1 MCLEILLVGWLAKPS
16 SSLTLP
22 RTYTSLLLLFSH
34 TITGETHLCRL
45 GLKWFYFMPFSVESV
60 NKIVVEIVQVF
71 GFMKIQW
78 LFCIKFMVS
87 VLKSTKVCCW
97 HHEHSVLVLY
107 KVKSHFFFLN
117 QRMLL
122 GSSSR
127 LVGLGNQL
135 GTLAKSSSHQDTQV
149 EVIS

>member
-1 MCLEILLVGWLAKPS
+1 
-16 SSLTLP
+16 
-22 RTYTSLLLLFSH
+22 
-34 TITGETHLCRL
+34 
-45 GLKWFYFMPFSVESV
+45 MPMSVESV
-60 NKIVVEIVQVF
+60 NKIVVEIVDAF
-71 GFMKIQW
+71 GFMKIQ
-78 LFCIKFMVS
+78 FCIKLMVS

-149 EVIS
+149 EMIS

>member
-1 MCLEILLVGWLAKPS
+1 
-16 SSLTLP
+16 
-22 RTYTSLLLLFSH
+22 
-34 TITGETHLCRL
+34 
-45 GLKWFYFMPFSVESV
+45 MPLSVESV
-60 NKIVVEIVQVF
+60 NKIVVEIVDAF
-71 GFMKIQW
+71 GFMKIQ
-78 LFCIKFMVS
+78 FFIKLMVS
-87 VLKSTKVCCW
+87 VLKSTRVCCW

-149 EVIS
+149 EMI